1 MPVNPTWAASLEKQ
15 LRETQEALR
24 HRNPAEVA
32 LWSGAHCETV
42 AGETRLEI
50 PFWGRPYF
58 VTWPDLV
65 ARDESGQHC
74 PAHFAGVI
82 LQHLLLADGAPLEN
96 NWVSLRN
103 LPHGAFYEQA
113 FQSYSGNLLVRSFRG
128 DVEALRAAARG
139 VGGEQVEMGDAAFR
153 FWAFPRLPLAVVY
166 WSGGGEFPDSAQ
178 VLFDSSA
185 SHYHHLEILAHLG
198 GMLCE
203 RLAEFAKTNSPQRA
217 QRTQNEGLSQ

>member
-1 MPVNPTWAASLEKQ
+1 MSASKRENPTWAASLEKQ
-15 LRETQEALR
+15 LQETQEALR
-24 HRNPAEVA
+24 RRDPAEVA
-32 LWSGAHCETV
+32 LWSGSTRETA

-50 PFWGRPYF
+50 CFWGRPYW
-58 VTWPDLV
+58 VTWPDLAV
-65 ARDESGQHC
+65 RDKDGQPC
-74 PAHFAGVI
+74 PAHFAGLI
-82 LQHLLLADGAPLEN
+82 LQYLLIADGAPLEN
-96 NWVSLRN
+96 GWVSLRN

-128 DVEALRAAARG
+128 DVASFRAVARAL
-139 VGGEQVEMGDAAFR
+139 GGEAVEMGDAAFR

-178 VLFDSSA
+178 VLFDNSA

-203 RLAEFAKTNSPQRA
+203 QIVSVKQKEST
-217 QRTQNEGLSQ
+217 TEHTETTE

>member
-24 HRNPAEVA
+24 RRDAAEVA
-32 LWSGAHCETV
+32 LWSGARCETL

-50 PFWGRPYF
+50 SFWGRPYL

-65 ARDESGQHC
+65 VRDKAGQPC
-74 PAHFAGVI
+74 PAQFAGLI
-82 LQHLLLADGAPLEN
+82 LQHLLLADGAPLQDT
-96 NWVSLRN
+96 WVSLRN

-128 DVEALRAAARG
+128 DVEAFRATARG
-139 VGGEQVEMGDAAFR
+139 LGGEQVEMGDAAFR
-153 FWAFPRLPLAVVY
+153 FWVFPRLPLAVVY

-178 VLFDSSA
+178 VLFDNSA

-203 RLAEFAKTNSPQRA
+203 RLVEFAKNKSTTEHTEA
-217 QRTQNEGLSQ
+217 TK

>member
-24 HRNPAEVA
+24 RRDAVEVA
-32 LWSGAHCETV
+32 LWSSARCEAF

-58 VTWPDLV
+58 VTWSDLTV
-65 ARDESGQHC
+65 RDKAGQPC
-74 PAHFAGVI
+74 PAHFAGLI
-82 LQHLLLADGAPLEN
+82 LQHLLLADGAPVEN
-96 NWVSLRN
+96 TWVSLRN

-113 FQSYSGNLLVRSFRG
+113 FQSYSGNLLVKSFRG
-128 DVEALRAAARG
+128 DVEAFRGVARG
-139 VGGEQVEMGDAAFR
+139 LGGEPVEMGDAAFR
-153 FWAFPRLPLAVVY
+153 FWVFPRLPLAVVY

-178 VLFDSSA
+178 VLFDNSA

-203 RLAEFAKTNSPQRA
+203 RLVEFAKNRSTTEHTEA
-217 QRTQNEGLSQ
+217 TE

>member
-24 HRNPAEVA
+24 QRDPAEVA
-32 LWSGAHCETV
+32 LWSGARCETL

-50 PFWGRPYF
+50 LFWGRPYL
-58 VTWPDLV
+58 VTWPDLTV
-65 ARDESGQHC
+65 RDKEGQPC
-74 PAHFAGVI
+74 PAHFAGII
-82 LQHLLLADGAPLEN
+82 LQHLLLADGAPVEN
-96 NWVSLRN
+96 TWVSLRN

-128 DVEALRAAARG
+128 DVEAFRATARG
-139 VGGEQVEMGDAAFR
+139 LGGEQVEMGDAAFR
-153 FWAFPRLPLAVVY
+153 FWVFPRLPLAVVY

-178 VLFDSSA
+178 VLFDNSA

-203 RLAEFAKTNSPQRA
+203 RLVEFANKRSTTEVTES
-217 QRTQNEGLSQ
+217 TE

>member
-15 LRETQEALR
+15 LQETQEALR
-24 HRNPAEVA
+24 QREPAEVA
-32 LWSGAHCETV
+32 LWSGARCEPV
-42 AGETRLEI
+42 AGGIRLEI
-50 PFWGRPYF
+50 PFWGRPYS
-58 VTWPDLV
+58 VTWPILAV
-65 ARDESGQHC
+65 RDESGQPC
-74 PAHFAGVI
+74 PAHFAGLI

-128 DVEALRAAARG
+128 DMEAFHAAARG
-139 VGGEQVEMGDAAFR
+139 LRGETVEMGDAAFR
-153 FWAFPRLPLAVVY
+153 FWVFPRLPLAVVY

-178 VLFDSSA
+178 VLFDNSA

-203 RLAEFAKTNSPQRA
+203 RLVEFAKKKDP
-217 QRTQNEGLSQ
+217 L

>member
-24 HRNPAEVA
+24 RRDPAEVA
-32 LWSGAHCETV
+32 LWSGARCETV
-42 AGETRLEI
+42 AGGTRLEI
-50 PFWGRPYF
+50 PFWGRPYL
-58 VTWPDLV
+58 VTWPDLTV
-65 ARDESGQHC
+65 RDKEGQPC
-74 PAHFAGVI
+74 PAHFAGII
-82 LQHLLLADGAPLEN
+82 LQHLLLADGAPVEN
-96 NWVSLRN
+96 TWVSLRN

-128 DVEALRAAARG
+128 DVEAFRASARG
-139 VGGEQVEMGDAAFR
+139 LGGEQVEMGDAAFR
-153 FWAFPRLPLAVVY
+153 FWVFPRLPLAVVY

-178 VLFDSSA
+178 VLFDNSA

-203 RLAEFAKTNSPQRA
+203 RMVEFANKRST
-217 QRTQNEGLSQ
+217 TEGTEITE

>member
-24 HRNPAEVA
+24 ARKPEEVA
-32 LWSGAHCETV
+32 LWAGTTCETV
-42 AGETRLEI
+42 EGGTRLEV
-50 PFWGRPYF
+50 PFWGRACF
-58 VTWPDLV
+58 VTWPDLAV
-65 ARDESGQHC
+65 RDKENQPC

-82 LQHLLLADGAPLEN
+82 LQYLLLADGAPLEN
-96 NWVSLRN
+96 TWVSLRN

-113 FQSYSGNLLVRSFRG
+113 FQSYSGNLLVRNFRG
-128 DVEALRAAARG
+128 DVDAFRSTARNL
-139 VGGEQVEMGDAAFR
+139 GGEPIEMGDAAFR

-178 VLFDSSA
+178 VLFDNSA

-203 RLAEFAKTNSPQRA
+203 RLVAAHTKH
-217 QRTQNEGLSQ
+217 

>member
-24 HRNPAEVA
+24 QRDPAEVA
-32 LWSGAHCETV
+32 LWSDTRCETL

-50 PFWGRPYF
+50 PFWGRTYF
-58 VTWPDLV
+58 VTWPDLTV
-65 ARDESGQHC
+65 RDKAGQPC
-74 PAHFAGVI
+74 PAHFAGLI

-96 NWVSLRN
+96 TWVSLRN

-113 FQSYSGNLLVRSFRG
+113 FQSYSGNLLVKSFHG
-128 DVEALRAAARG
+128 DVEAFRATARG
-139 VGGEQVEMGDAAFR
+139 LGGEQVEMGDAALR
-153 FWAFPRLPLAVVY
+153 FWAFPRLPLAVVC

-178 VLFDSSA
+178 VLFDNSA

-203 RLAEFAKTNSPQRA
+203 RLVEFAKKRLTTEDTEIR
-217 QRTQNEGLSQ
+217 E

>member
-1 MPVNPTWAASLEKQ
+1 MRVNPTWAASLEKQ
-15 LRETQEALR
+15 LQETQEALR
-24 HRNPAEVA
+24 QRHPAEVA
-32 LWSGAHCETV
+32 LWLGATCETV

-50 PFWGRPYF
+50 PFWGRPHF
-58 VTWPDLV
+58 VTWPDLTV
-65 ARDESGQHC
+65 RDKTGQPC
-74 PAHFAGVI
+74 PAHFAGLI

-128 DVEALRAAARG
+128 DVEAFRAAARG
-139 VGGEQVEMGDAAFR
+139 LGGEQVEMGDAAFR
-153 FWAFPRLPLAVVY
+153 FFVFPRLPLAVVY

-178 VLFDSSA
+178 VLFDNSA

-203 RLAEFAKTNSPQRA
+203 RLVEFAKKRFTTEDTENPD
-217 QRTQNEGLSQ
+217 

>member
-24 HRNPAEVA
+24 QRDPAEVA
-32 LWSGAHCETV
+32 LWSGARCGNV
-42 AGETRLEI
+42 AGGTRLEI
-50 PFWGRPYF
+50 PFWGRPCSI
-58 VTWPDLV
+58 TWSDLV
-65 ARDESGQHC
+65 ARDDNGQPC

-96 NWVSLRN
+96 TWVSLRN

-128 DVEALRAAARG
+128 DVEAFRAAARG
-139 VGGEQVEMGDAAFR
+139 LAGEQVEMGDAAFR
-153 FWAFPRLPLAVVY
+153 FWVFPRLPLAVVY

-203 RLAEFAKTNSPQRA
+203 RLVEFAKKRLT
-217 QRTQNEGLSQ
+217 TEVTEHIE